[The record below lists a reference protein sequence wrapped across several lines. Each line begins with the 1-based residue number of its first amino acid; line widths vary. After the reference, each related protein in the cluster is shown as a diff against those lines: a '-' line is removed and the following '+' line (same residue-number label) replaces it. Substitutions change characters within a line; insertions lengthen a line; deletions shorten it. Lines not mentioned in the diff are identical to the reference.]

1 MSILLFFLDF
11 INLIVFF
18 FRKTIE
24 LYVYELNEEAKNNP
38 TWEMVGEDLMVALL
52 EPNTIQLIDDSD
64 QTEIGSM
71 LV

>member
-1 MSILLFFLDF
+1 M
-11 INLIVFF
+11 
-18 FRKTIE
+18 
-24 LYVYELNEEAKNNP
+24 YELNEEAKNNP